1 MKCLFI
7 GQRRLI
13 QTFFFLKS
21 SSFALYSFPCF
32 SLSHFLLLL
41 SVMNIFHLPL
51 CFYCDHVPSSHLVPL
66 AMVSFCHWS
75 NRKYHH
81 ALWILDYQ
89 LDQQS
94 ILLKSAW
101 STLNKLDILLILSV
115 ISCRILRST
124 SLSPT
129 AIAIQFYYI
138 YVGLACIY
146 VCWLPVNGCGCIEG
160 QWWKN
165 ENWTSEICQ
174 GSLIFFEFCTVQ
186 QKYCALLIQMNE
198 NKTVR
203 HLRCLQCFPGYF
215 FFTIIIS

>member
-1 MKCLFI
+1 MVSWDRLYYVLYCMEDIVQRALTTQFFKQLIYLVGMVLLLYFHPCFFLDSLHCCEIRCETPLFSQVLQLCLQFLECQHTFTKDSLTPTVICSKYKWDSSMKCLFI

-21 SSFALYSFPCF
+21 SLFALYSFPCF

-94 ILLKSAW
+94 ILLKSA
-101 STLNKLDILLILSV
+101 
-115 ISCRILRST
+115 
-124 SLSPT
+124 
-129 AIAIQFYYI
+129 
-138 YVGLACIY
+138 
-146 VCWLPVNGCGCIEG
+146 
-160 QWWKN
+160 
-165 ENWTSEICQ
+165 
-174 GSLIFFEFCTVQ
+174 
-186 QKYCALLIQMNE
+186 
-198 NKTVR
+198 
-203 HLRCLQCFPGYF
+203 
-215 FFTIIIS
+215 